1 MEHRHFTQ
9 YLKQF
14 IEILL
19 LACPVTLYQSHLSPI
34 LEPVFEHVVLRL
46 QMSWKPVL
54 DSSDSSSLKALTT
67 PECDAA
73 ALVAASGGEQW
84 YSSYYARGGQFVGD
98 MQGVGIE
105 AAVEKVR
112 VELSRTFSD
121 VLQSALALKG
131 DW

>member
-1 MEHRHFTQ
+1 M
-9 YLKQF
+9 
-14 IEILL
+14 
-19 LACPVTLYQSHLSPI
+19 TLYQTHLSPI
-34 LEPVFEHVVLRL
+34 LEPVFEHVVYRL

-54 DSSDSSSLKALTT
+54 DSSNPNDSSSPKALTT
-67 PECDAA
+67 AGCDAA
-73 ALVAASGGEQW
+73 ASVAALGGEQW
-84 YSSYYARGGQFVGD
+84 YTSYYTRGGIFVGD
-98 MQGVGIE
+98 MQGVGVE